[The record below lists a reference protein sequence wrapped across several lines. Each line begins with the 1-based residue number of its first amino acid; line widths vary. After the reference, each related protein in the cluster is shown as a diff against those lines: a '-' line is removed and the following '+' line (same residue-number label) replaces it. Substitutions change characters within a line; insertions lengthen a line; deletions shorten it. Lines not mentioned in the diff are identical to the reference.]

1 MQIADKEIARKK
13 ELNKTLDF
21 MCQQL
26 EQLKVIDSVPK
37 DLEQRDILINRALDV
52 RSACM
57 QYLAVNIRHDATLF
71 GTSGTFFKLY
81 QIDHLQVKYSK
92 RSSQG
97 MVKSTIPWPI

>member
-1 MQIADKEIARKK
+1 
-13 ELNKTLDF
+13 

-57 QYLAVNIRHDATLF
+57 QYLAVNIRHDATRF
-71 GTSGTFFKLY
+71 GTPGIFPEV
-81 QIDHLQVKYSK
+81 I
-92 RSSQG
+92 SS
-97 MVKSTIPWPI
+97 